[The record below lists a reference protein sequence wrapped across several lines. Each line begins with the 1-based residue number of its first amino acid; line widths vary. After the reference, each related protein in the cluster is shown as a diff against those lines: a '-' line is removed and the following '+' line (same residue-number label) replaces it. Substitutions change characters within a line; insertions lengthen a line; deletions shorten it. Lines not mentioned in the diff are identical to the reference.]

1 MKIGFGQLFGVRT
14 TILGSGLLFS
24 DSGYY
29 FRVRTTILGFG
40 LLWPWPTKRLS
51 SAKAKRWSAKARHS
65 SAKAWPWP
73 TIGKRGLGFR
83 V

>member
-1 MKIGFGQLFGVRT
+1 MALA
-14 TILGSGLLFS
+14 
-24 DSGYY
+24 DE
-29 FRVRTTILGFG
+29 
-40 LLWPWPTKRLS
+40 RLS